1 MDFYLEVLQCYSRS
15 VQLQEDFAC
24 CQPHFVK
31 VLDKFRRIWA
41 AAATHVIL
49 GSLEPAISFKGPAP
63 VLSIHPVIRERHC
76 ICLTVRKT
84 ASLLAF
90 LEQLDNPGCY
100 VLHDA
105 AGMNCLFSPGE
116 YVCHVGRDFK
126 ETKWTLRRCE
136 LIENSLLSRCNS
148 DGLNQA

>member
-1 MDFYLEVLQCYSRS
+1 MLNPFSPYSLNVIDIDLCNAISKS

-31 VLDKFRRIWA
+31 VLDKFRRICA
-41 AAATHVIL
+41 AAAIHVIL

-105 AGMNCLFSPGE
+105 AGMNCLFSPDE

-136 LIENSLLSRCNS
+136 LLETSL
-148 DGLNQA
+148 Q